1 MNPYEK
7 IAEGMRLIIDGCERL
22 DTCDDC
28 PFKMFCQT
36 NNTPTDWADYLKRE
50 EDAEDYEDCDWGY
63 NEDCGFD
70 PYLGCYTDDC

>member
-7 IAEGMRLIIDGCERL
+7 IAEGMRLIVEGCERL
-22 DTCDDC
+22 ATCDDC
-28 PFKMFCQT
+28 PFKAICQG
-36 NNTPTDWADYLKRE
+36 NVQPTDWAEYVAQE
-50 EDAEDYEDCDWGY
+50 EEAEDCDWGY